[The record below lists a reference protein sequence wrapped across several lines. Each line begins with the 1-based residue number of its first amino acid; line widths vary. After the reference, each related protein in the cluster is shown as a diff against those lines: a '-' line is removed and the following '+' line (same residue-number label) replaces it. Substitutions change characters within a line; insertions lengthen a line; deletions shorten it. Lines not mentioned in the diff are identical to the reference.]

1 MDDQTINNQSPI
13 RVYSEIGKLKTV
25 ILHRPGA
32 ELENLTPDTLTELLF
47 DDIPYLKVAQEEHDK
62 FAGLLRERGVDV
74 LYYDQ
79 LAAGALSDQGVK
91 EEFVRD
97 MLHSSKQSDRRITDA
112 LHNYLLSMDTQQMV
126 SKIMAGVRKDEVR
139 IATENSTSL
148 EEMVSADSDY
158 PFYLNPMPNLYF
170 SRDYAA
176 SIGNGMTVNH
186 MHYPARRR
194 ESLFMKYILRHNPR
208 FSNSNV
214 PIWYDRDNR
223 WSVEGGDE
231 QVWSSETFAIGL
243 SQRTE
248 PGAVEKIATK
258 LLSDGGFKRVVALEI
273 PKSHALMHL
282 DTVLTMVDYNKF
294 TVFPGI
300 MDRLGKMNIFILTRR
315 DDGSLHVEHR
325 ENLLDVIREVIGRND
340 IDLLPTGGHDQIASE
355 REQWNDGSNTLAIA
369 PGVVVTYDRNY
380 VSNNLM
386 RQHGLEVLE
395 IPGAE
400 LGRGRGGPRCMSMP
414 IWREDV

>member
-1 MDDQTINNQSPI
+1 MDDQTVNNQSPI
-13 RVYSEIGKLKTV
+13 KIYSEIGRLKTV

-32 ELENLTPDTLTELLF
+32 ELENLTPDTLTDLLF

-62 FAGLLRERGVDV
+62 FAGLLRERGTDV

-79 LAAGALSDQGVK
+79 LAAGALADQEVK

-112 LHNYLLSMDTQQMV
+112 LKNYLLSMDTQQMV
-126 SKIMAGVRKDEVR
+126 SKIMSGVRKNEVK
-139 IATENSTSL
+139 IATENATSL
-148 EEMVSADSDY
+148 EEMVSADSNY

-176 SIGNGMTVNH
+176 AIGNGMTVNH
-186 MHYPARRR
+186 MHFPARRR

-208 FSNSNV
+208 FSNSDIPV
-214 PIWYDRDNR
+214 WYDRDNR

-231 QVWSSETFAIGL
+231 QVWSKETFAIGL
-243 SQRTE
+243 SQRTD
-248 PGAVEKIATK
+248 PGAVEKIAAK
-258 LLSDGGFKRVVALEI
+258 LLVDGGFKRIVALEI

-300 MDRLGKMNIFILTRR
+300 MDRLGKMNIFIITRR

-325 ENLLDVIREVIGRND
+325 ENLLDVIREVLGRDD

-414 IWREDV
+414 IWREDI

>member
-1 MDDQTINNQSPI
+1 MDEHAIN
-13 RVYSEIGKLKTV
+13 VKSEIGPLRAV

-32 ELENLTPDTLTELLF
+32 ELENITPDTMTGLLF
-47 DDIPYLKVAQEEHDK
+47 DDIPYLKVAQEEHDQ
-62 FAGLLRERGVDV
+62 FARLLRDRGADV

-79 LAAGALSDQGVK
+79 LAAGALENSDIK
-91 EEFVRD
+91 ENFVRD
-97 MLHSSKQSDRRITDA
+97 ILHGSKQSDRRVTDA
-112 LHNYLLSMDTQQMV
+112 LRDHLLSMETHQMV
-126 SKIMAGVRKDEVR
+126 RKIMAGVRKNEIK
-139 IATENSTSL
+139 IATENSASL
-148 EEMVSADSDY
+148 EMMVECGGAMFCESSY

-176 SIGNGMTVNH
+176 AIGHGMTINH
-186 MHYPARRR
+186 MHFPARRR

-208 FSNSNV
+208 FAGKNV
-214 PIWYDRDNR
+214 PVWYDRDER

-231 QVWSSETFAIGL
+231 QVWSADTLAIGL

-248 PGAVEKIATK
+248 PGAIEKIAEK
-258 LLSDGGFKRVVALEI
+258 VLREGNFKRVVALEI

-282 DTVLTMVDYNKF
+282 DTVLTMIDHNKF
-294 TVFPGI
+294 TVFPSI
-300 MDRLGKMNIFILTRR
+300 MDKLGKMNIFILTLG
-315 DDGSLHVEHR
+315 DNGNIQIEHR
-325 ENLLDVIREVIGRND
+325 ENLLDVIRQITGRD
-340 IDLLPTGGHDQIASE
+340 DVQLLPTGGDDRIASE

-380 VSNNLM
+380 VSNDLM
-386 RQHGLEVLE
+386 RRSGVEVLE

-414 IWREDV
+414 IWREET